1 MLCSALPAIPSKTLP
16 SKDTVRPCF
25 VSNPPNLSQILED
38 NIPRLSSIPSQ
49 GIPVLPMKIAP
60 QTSYMEEPRVVISL
74 ELQSLGID
82 DLSSDTCPALI
93 RLNPLKTDLLPYNLT
108 NCSQNELRE
117 RHSGSLPSPSTRY
130 GHSPQITS
138 RGWAEHNQGFTFDH
152 IELFVFFMSSLLLIQ
167 CLFGSKDPRKRG
179 LPLSSNLD
187 PRTWGLSFH
196 KTSQVY
202 EKPCVSLEPKVP
214 AGKKRLRWKCVS

>member
-25 VSNPPNLSQILED
+25 VTSAPNLSQIREE
-38 NIPRLSSIPSQ
+38 NIPWLSSVPNQ
-49 GIPVLPMKIAP
+49 GIPVLPMKITP
-60 QTSYMEEPRVVISL
+60 QTSYMEEPWVVTGL

-93 RLNPLKTDLLPYNLT
+93 GLNPSKADLLPYCPT
-108 NCSQNELRE
+108 NCSQNELRDS
-117 RHSGSLPSPSTRY
+117 HSGSLLSPSTC
-130 GHSPQITS
+130 HESCPQILFG
-138 RGWAEHNQGFTFDH
+138 GWAEYKQGFA
-152 IELFVFFMSSLLLIQ
+152 FVYFGLVISFVSSILLIQ
-167 CLFGSKDPRKRG
+167 CLFGSKLPRKRG

-202 EKPCVSLEPKVP
+202 GKLCVSLEPKVP